1 MEKEI
6 VYRYMGSNGIIESS
20 IQLTGIPVTTL
31 YRLIADYNKK
41 LTRDGKEFFSISPLV
56 PEDELEEWYEV

>member
-20 IQLTGIPVTTL
+20 IQLIGIPVAIL

-56 PEDELEEWYEV
+56 PENELKEWYEV

>member
-20 IQLTGIPVTTL
+20 IQLSGIPATTL

-41 LTRDGKEFFSISPLV
+41 LTRDGKEFFSISV
-56 PEDELEEWYEV
+56 Y

>member
-20 IQLTGIPVTTL
+20 IQLTGIPVTKL

>member
-20 IQLTGIPVTTL
+20 IQLIGIPATIL

-56 PEDELEEWYEV
+56 PENELKEWYEV

>member
-20 IQLTGIPVTTL
+20 IQLAGVPATKL
-31 YRLIADYNKK
+31 YRLITDYNKK
-41 LTRDGKEFFSISPLV
+41 LTRDGKEFFSISPVV
-56 PEDELEEWYEV
+56 PEDELKEWYEV

>member
-20 IQLTGIPVTTL
+20 I
-31 YRLIADYNKK
+31 
-41 LTRDGKEFFSISPLV
+41 
-56 PEDELEEWYEV
+56 

>member
-20 IQLTGIPVTTL
+20 IQLAGVPMTKL

-41 LTRDGKEFFSISPLV
+41 LTRDGKEFFSIYTLV
-56 PEDELEEWYEV
+56 PEGELDE